1 MPARLFFST
10 HKVKKMLFRITKAS
24 LFSLLIV
31 INVFTLVQPVFAQT
45 GYTQIANVPGANKP
59 LSAEITNNGYQ
70 DLFDKTSTLKLNT
83 DWNTNPT
90 KASELTF
97 TLGAKFSINNNRPP
111 AWFWNKIADAE
122 DGRKL
127 FVLRFCTVGSNGALD
142 ESSCGFAEWPYART
156 VVNDASLANAFTQD
170 ELDFIDNANSSS
182 WMVPNVASTI
192 SLVDSINTKLNNLRT
207 KKIYHYHTEILLGD
221 PQQSSGMRSATT
233 NSDKEI
239 DTFSTSYIPGSFY
252 KAEDTLST
260 PIEKTLVKGGQY
272 QADLWYCAARDGG
285 LGSLASDK
293 TKLEQLITGTPG
305 TDQLRIF
312 GTLCDKN
319 HLAYIRLA
327 GFRFTVP
334 ATAEDIAALNTENQE
349 ADASS
354 NTQERSGTDSV
365 LPTCAWF
372 GLGSGSFVGCIAK
385 LVYYLIFQPVNWI
398 TGLFGSLFDFFL
410 GYSISDEAYRMGFA
424 VEGWKLIRDISNIFF
439 IIILVWTGFA
449 AVFDIG
455 NISMKKVVPTLII
468 NALIINFS
476 LFATRL
482 VIDISNVVTR
492 VFYNNMQ
499 VKDKEKNDIET
510 AGYKSIS
517 TLIVSSFNPQNIFQT
532 DKIQRGVN
540 GADEY
545 CSDNDTACLEAA
557 KNQGGSFSSSRNAN
571 DQSFRAA
578 STGGRGSTEYAGF
591 FIIVTL
597 LATMILLAVAK
608 MFWKVSFFFLGRTI
622 GLYTTMIFAP
632 FAFLTRGG
640 VPLVGN
646 ISQLKW
652 SSWVEDLT
660 KYALLG
666 PIFILFLYVIVLFA
680 GSDFDLN
687 ISGRTFFETVLGIAI
702 PMLIVYFLMK
712 QAVGIAENYSG
723 KIGTMVQST
732 IEKTTGGAGALV
744 GGGIGLAAGA
754 TAFMGRN
761 VLGRSMKFASNRKTG
776 KTFKDENGKDVEETY
791 GMRWATNAP
800 NSRLSRWA
808 NAANNKSQTGSWD
821 VRNAGFKVGDKSYS
835 LGGTVNKGFS
845 SFGLD
850 LKDSVSD
857 QLSIGKD
864 KGKGGIKAL
873 DKKLTEKRA
882 KEIAERIKYDHLSD
896 DQAKNAWAQ
905 HKNKKL
911 EAATEEYFEKAE
923 NAGEKAT
930 YEKTASELLALKS
943 AGESAQKGLDTATK
957 NGDAAGVAMFT
968 SIVETNKKKQEE
980 KQKEIDTMKT
990 KASEKEKDRLDKY
1003 GNVKNASGLE
1013 VAMRGEYAEKLKE
1026 QNAWILAGLEG
1037 TFGTLGLNLGSM
1049 LGTVAGPLL
1058 LAQFTSQLER
1068 NYTGT
1073 ETGALDK
1080 LIKDAYKNKGRGNVE
1095 RQISDNVESAKAK
1108 VLAAVEKELKKG
1120 YKKFDD
1126 ISNEHLDEGIAKH
1139 IITLED
1145 EIEVHKTNAAAAK
1158 GSDPVKYKEERYQ
1171 AKQKQKLKEDL
1182 EDAMEDIDRW
1192 EEKLS
1197 KMKGDKEKKE
1207 GDKPK

>member
-97 TLGAKFSINNNRPP
+97 TLDAKFSINNNRPP
-111 AWFWNKIADAE
+111 AWFWNKIADAK
-122 DGRKL
+122 DDRRL

-170 ELDFIDNANSSS
+170 ELDFIENANSSS
-182 WMVPNVASTI
+182 WIVPNVASTI

-221 PQQSSGMRSATT
+221 PQQIPGMRSATT

-272 QADLWYCAARDGG
+272 QADLWYCAAEEGG
-285 LGSLASDK
+285 LGSLAGDK

-499 VKDKEKNDIET
+499 VRDKEGNNIET

-680 GSDFDLN
+680 GSDFALN

-712 QAVGIAENYSG
+712 QAVGIAEEYSG

-732 IEKTTGGAGALV
+732 VEKGAGFVGGAALGIASAGTAVAGRNILGRLGQRIGQSERLRDASARGGIRGRLADRFMGLGQSMSRTSYDARNLSITQRAQAELGFSGSNNRLLGALNANQQQTNGGYQAAVQREIQQITRRADRFQINGLQATQQDARNRAWEGNYQTARNTAQQNAVSQGQVFDEVNFRTQYEQNQTNLGNTRPLTAAEINRQREQNHNMSLQRGTLLARIARGVTNRYTTPTGAV
-744 GGGIGLAAGA
+744 GATQVATGATIAGA
-754 TAFMGRN
+754 A
-761 VLGRSMKFASNRKTG
+761 
-776 KTFKDENGKDVEETY
+776 
-791 GMRWATNAP
+791 
-800 NSRLSRWA
+800 
-808 NAANNKSQTGSWD
+808 
-821 VRNAGFKVGDKSYS
+821 
-835 LGGTVNKGFS
+835 
-845 SFGLD
+845 
-850 LKDSVSD
+850 
-857 QLSIGKD
+857 
-864 KGKGGIKAL
+864 
-873 DKKLTEKRA
+873 
-882 KEIAERIKYDHLSD
+882 
-896 DQAKNAWAQ
+896 
-905 HKNKKL
+905 
-911 EAATEEYFEKAE
+911 
-923 NAGEKAT
+923 
-930 YEKTASELLALKS
+930 
-943 AGESAQKGLDTATK
+943 
-957 NGDAAGVAMFT
+957 
-968 SIVETNKKKQEE
+968 
-980 KQKEIDTMKT
+980 
-990 KASEKEKDRLDKY
+990 
-1003 GNVKNASGLE
+1003 
-1013 VAMRGEYAEKLKE
+1013 
-1026 QNAWILAGLEG
+1026 
-1037 TFGTLGLNLGSM
+1037 
-1049 LGTVAGPLL
+1049 
-1058 LAQFTSQLER
+1058 
-1068 NYTGT
+1068 
-1073 ETGALDK
+1073 
-1080 LIKDAYKNKGRGNVE
+1080 
-1095 RQISDNVESAKAK
+1095 
-1108 VLAAVEKELKKG
+1108 
-1120 YKKFDD
+1120 
-1126 ISNEHLDEGIAKH
+1126 
-1139 IITLED
+1139 IT
-1145 EIEVHKTNAAAAK
+1145 AAAAVV
-1158 GSDPVKYKEERYQ
+1158 GEGAIQNEAQQTVANQRTGQARNPVSAAQRQNMGDELNRLNGELTRVTQILNTIGQTLVPPVPGNQLTQTDLITYRNNLNQQIVAIRQQITQDEEFIRLNQNNPAQ
-1171 AKQKQKLKEDL
+1171 AAAVQFRQQRIAQSRSQEAQIATNVRESNSILGEFNRINQRI
-1182 EDAMEDIDRW
+1182 DAIRNQ
-1192 EEKLS
+1192 L
-1197 KMKGDKEKKE
+1197 GV
-1207 GDKPK
+1207 